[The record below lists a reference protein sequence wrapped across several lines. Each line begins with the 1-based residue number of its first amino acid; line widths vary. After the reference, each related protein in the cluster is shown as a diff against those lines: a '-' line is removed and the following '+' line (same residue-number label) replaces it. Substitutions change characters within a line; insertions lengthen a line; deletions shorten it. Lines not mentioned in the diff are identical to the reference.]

1 MVTGTVNADGFGV
14 GWYVDS
20 SDLPGTYHRT
30 TPIWSDPDLPRFGR
44 VVESQ
49 TIFAALRNAT
59 PGFPVDL
66 PSAPPFVHGRYLFM
80 HNGALQG
87 FARRFRSA
95 LLAGIPEAIQATV
108 YGPSDAETMFAMARS
123 RLVDKEDTGPE
134 SAAEVLRKALE
145 WVNERVLDVAL
156 EKQVQASMNMG
167 ITDGQAMVFC
177 RLARG
182 IPANSL
188 YVRSEEDSVWVVS
201 EPLDESGS
209 WQPVAED
216 TWVIVSA
223 TGEVEL
229 QPMTG
234 LPPEEEWS

>member
-20 SDLPGTYHRT
+20 TELPGTYHRA

-44 VVESQ
+44 VVESRS
-49 TIFAALRNAT
+49 IFAALRNAT

-66 PSAPPFVHGRYLFM
+66 PSSPPFVHGRYLFM

-95 LLAGIPEAIQATV
+95 LLEGIPESIRATL
-108 YGPSDAETMFAMARS
+108 YGPSDAEMMFAMARS
-123 RLVDKEDTGPE
+123 RLVEKEDTDAEG
-134 SAAEVLRKALE
+134 AAGVLREALE
-145 WVNERVLDVAL
+145 WVNERVLRVAL
-156 EKQVQASMNMG
+156 EKQVQASINMG
-167 ITDGQAMVFC
+167 ITDGQAMVLC

-188 YVRSEEDSVWVVS
+188 YVRSDEEAVWVVS
-201 EPLDESGS
+201 EPLDETGT
-209 WQPVAED
+209 WQQVPED

-223 TGEVEL
+223 AGEVEL
-229 QPMTG
+229 LPMAG